1 MKTLFLSDLDGT
13 FLNSKAEI
21 SQRSAEII
29 DYLIK
34 QGVLFTVATARTHAT
49 VMKMFSGIPLPCPL
63 VLMNGVTLFDPYKKE
78 ILSCSSISTEN
89 GNRILSEFRKRN
101 VEPMLYFQNGNTLDI
116 YYTKLTNDYQREYVS
131 QRTDCNGKR
140 FIHSETP
147 VALEGKS
154 LVYIVALDYYEN
166 IKDIYKAVKELEI
179 AHCMFYRDNY
189 SDMYFLEII
198 SGDVT
203 KASGA
208 LEVKNIIGADKIV
221 AFGDNLN
228 DIPLFEIADESYAVS
243 NAEEALKAIATGV
256 IGSNDK
262 DAVAEFI
269 LNRYNQGLI

>member
-1 MKTLFLSDLDGT
+1 
-13 FLNSKAEI
+13 
-21 SQRSAEII
+21 
-29 DYLIK
+29 
-34 QGVLFTVATARTHAT
+34 
-49 VMKMFSGIPLPCPL
+49 
-63 VLMNGVTLFDPYKKE
+63 
-78 ILSCSSISTEN
+78 
-89 GNRILSEFRKRN
+89 
-101 VEPMLYFQNGNTLDI
+101 
-116 YYTKLTNDYQREYVS
+116 
-131 QRTDCNGKR
+131 
-140 FIHSETP
+140 
-147 VALEGKS
+147 
-154 LVYIVALDYYEN
+154 
-166 IKDIYKAVKELEI
+166 
-179 AHCMFYRDNY
+179 MFYRDNY

-256 IGSNDK
+256 IGSNDE